1 MLILFWGTLRITVA
15 SYLLI
20 LDSLNLSLWSILL
33 RMLVLSLE
41 LFVLRHLIQLIL
53 DSIQRNVVL
62 FIRTYL
68 RGRRGGDVPVSL
80 KQILVLLFQIGS
92 QQAWKY
98 VILLL
103 EHFVVLSHLVIL
115 VSYLVCQLLL
125 DLNLLL
131 YIFDEFKLL
140 LVILILV
147 VSQGW

>member
-1 MLILFWGTLRITVA
+1 
-15 SYLLI
+15 
-20 LDSLNLSLWSILL
+20 
-33 RMLVLSLE
+33 MLVLSLE

-80 KQILVLLFQIGS
+80 EQTLVLLSQIGS
-92 QQAWKY
+92 QQACKY

-147 VSQGW
+147 VG